1 MTLDRMKIKAVMQI
15 IMLNSHCKITTLNA
29 TLYVKTRLP
38 LTVVDIGLLLAWINL
53 MTKQQVGVDSNEI

>member
-15 IMLNSHCKITTLNA
+15 IA
-29 TLYVKTRLP
+29 
-38 LTVVDIGLLLAWINL
+38 VVDIILLLAQINL